1 MTAQALLAQL
11 ICFSG
16 PETKTPREGSYIAES
31 AEAVIFSMISVIGTE
46 EDAGVAMVG
55 TGRPRSLD
63 RERSDLSEKM
73 MMQ

>member
-1 MTAQALLAQL
+1 
-11 ICFSG
+11 
-16 PETKTPREGSYIAES
+16 
-31 AEAVIFSMISVIGTE
+31 MISVIGTE